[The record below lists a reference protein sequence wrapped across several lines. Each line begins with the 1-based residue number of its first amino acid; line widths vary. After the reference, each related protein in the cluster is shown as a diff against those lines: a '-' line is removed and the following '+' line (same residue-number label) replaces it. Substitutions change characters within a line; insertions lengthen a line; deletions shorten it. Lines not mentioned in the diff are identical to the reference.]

1 MNNIILIGYKSSG
14 KTTLGKKIAEKTG
27 RHFIDTDD
35 LIAKNNREFYL
46 AVGPTAFREIEKE
59 VIRALAEFQNSV
71 IATGGGTIL
80 DPENVIILK
89 KLGKL
94 FYLEVAKEELKKRL
108 LIDPL
113 PAILDPENPEASFEK
128 MYHERKSIYESVAD
142 FKVEDEA
149 EIWELLQVES
159 NPIGINK

>member
-1 MNNIILIGYKSSG
+1 LNNIILIGYKSAG

-46 AVGPTAFREIEKE
+46 AVGPEAFREIEKE

-71 IATGGGTIL
+71 IATGGGVVL

-94 FYLEVAKEELKKRL
+94 FYLRVEKEELKRRL

-113 PAILDPENPEASFEK
+113 PAILDPEHPEESFEK
-128 MYHERKSIYESVAD
+128 MYQSRQRLYEEIAD
-142 FKVEDEA
+142 YRIDTEEQ
-149 EIWELLQVES
+149 IWEFLSSCFHL
-159 NPIGINK
+159 